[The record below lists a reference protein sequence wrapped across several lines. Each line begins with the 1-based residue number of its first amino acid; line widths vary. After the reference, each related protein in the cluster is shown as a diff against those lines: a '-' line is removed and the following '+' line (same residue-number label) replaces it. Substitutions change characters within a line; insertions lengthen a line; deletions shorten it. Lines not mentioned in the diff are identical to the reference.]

1 MNVCTL
7 SFRQTVYSLW
17 WNFTRSCE
25 VANSESQRLR
35 NNKRMTGNS
44 WVFNLASGRVSLR
57 KQHSLRTFTQLCWSL
72 LWHEA
77 QKGKAW
83 DGRKGQALLLLLCHS
98 SVWVSLNASWMTE
111 YIWYMDQW
119 RRNLPILKV
128 SSHSPWHLSL
138 QTKHN
143 KKQECFQLESHLLS
157 QRVYC
162 WTITGTRPRSARS
175 VYSLSLLKI
184 RCISPIY
191 NNTKNTCED
200 IKCCPVFEA
209 PQNYYHLEQLGS
221 AIVVPPTHQLK

>member
-119 RRNLPILKV
+119 KKEPSYSESFLPFSMTFITTNKTQQKARV
-128 SSHSPWHLSL
+128 LS
-138 QTKHN
+138 TW
-143 KKQECFQLESHLLS
+143 EPFAESKGLL
-157 QRVYC
+157 
-162 WTITGTRPRSARS
+162 
-175 VYSLSLLKI
+175 L
-184 RCISPIY
+184 
-191 NNTKNTCED
+191 
-200 IKCCPVFEA
+200 
-209 PQNYYHLEQLGS
+209 NYYWDQ
-221 AIVVPPTHQLK
+221 T